1 MKFGDNSAS
10 SVLVLQLLT
19 QTIGGAH
26 YPEEEEEGNQQK
38 WGQSE
43 LPEQQQ
49 QEVISPRSGAAG
61 F

>member
-26 YPEEEEEGNQQK
+26 YPEEEGNQQK